1 MVELGED
8 SGTKIWCKMLARVNN
23 VEKDSQIR
31 KWNKQTNSKEWHTE
45 THTWIDKW
53 GRATKE
59 WAQNVESTEN
69 TRVAQL
75 KRDASM
81 IAQ

>member
-1 MVELGED
+1 MLEKIHKFASETSRPIAMD
-8 SGTKIWCKMLARVNN
+8 GTR
-23 VEKDSQIR
+23 
-31 KWNKQTNSKEWHTE
+31 
-45 THTWIDKW
+45 IDKW

-59 WAQNVESTEN
+59 WAQNVESMEN

-75 KRDASM
+75 KRDAST

>member
-1 MVELGED
+1 MM
-8 SGTKIWCKMLARVNN
+8 KM
-23 VEKDSQIR
+23 IR
-31 KWNKQTNSKEWHTE
+31 KLANATSRPKAKWYTE
-45 THTWIDKW
+45 THTRIDKW

-69 TRVAQL
+69 ARVAQL
-75 KRDASM
+75 KRDAST

>member
-23 VEKDSQIR
+23 VERDSQIHKR
-31 KWNKQTNSKEWHTE
+31 NKWTNRNMWHTE
-45 THTWIDKW
+45 THTRIDKW

-69 TRVAQL
+69 ARVAQL
-75 KRDASM
+75 KRDAST

>member
-1 MVELGED
+1 MLE
-8 SGTKIWCKMLARVNN
+8 KIHKFASETSRPIAMGGM
-23 VEKDSQIR
+23 
-31 KWNKQTNSKEWHTE
+31 HTRI
-45 THTWIDKW
+45 HTWIDKW

-69 TRVAQL
+69 ARVAQL
-75 KRDASM
+75 KRDAST

>member
-1 MVELGED
+1 
-8 SGTKIWCKMLARVNN
+8 ML
-23 VEKDSQIR
+23 
-31 KWNKQTNSKEWHTE
+31 KEIHKFASETSRPIAMWHTE
-45 THTWIDKW
+45 THTRIDKW

-69 TRVAQL
+69 ARVAQL
-75 KRDASM
+75 KRDAST

>member
-23 VEKDSQIR
+23 VERDSQIR
-31 KWNKQTNSKEWHTE
+31 KRNMWHTK
-45 THTWIDKW
+45 THTRIDKW

-59 WAQNVESTEN
+59 WAQNVESMEN
-69 TRVAQL
+69 ARVAQL
-75 KRDASM
+75 KRDAST

>member
-1 MVELGED
+1 
-8 SGTKIWCKMLARVNN
+8 MLKEIHKFASETSRP
-23 VEKDSQIR
+23 IAI
-31 KWNKQTNSKEWHTE
+31 EWHTE

-69 TRVAQL
+69 ARVAQL
-75 KRDASM
+75 KKDAST
-81 IAQ
+81 IAL